1 MTLMDTGWRLCRQNR
16 KKKHEQ
22 RLKKGEMSGEWNADE
37 NGPACRL
44 DLCDLPADGSGLCF
58 GWKTAGPLPGY
69 VRFQCLKEG
78 HCLDLGGKRFLV
90 LHCPG
95 HTPGSIAL
103 LDEEEKLLFSGDT
116 VSLGPVYMFGRNRR
130 PSVYLETLK
139 RLWTMAEEG
148 RFSLVY
154 PHHNTAPIPAEKIRT
169 LIECMEGILQGTLD
183 GEPAG
188 LKIPGSE
195 MVKLYQKEDCGIYY

>member
-1 MTLMDTGWRLCRQNR
+1 M
-16 KKKHEQ
+16 
-22 RLKKGEMSGEWNADE
+22 
-37 NGPACRL
+37 
-44 DLCDLPADGSGLCF
+44 
-58 GWKTAGPLPGY
+58 
-69 VRFQCLKEG
+69 
-78 HCLDLGGKRFLV
+78 DLGGKRFLV